1 LRLRRIGDLRG
12 SGGSSMFHFL
22 TAMQPGFCTPL
33 RCRRNFHALAGRR
46 MAFAG
51 KLKRGSRIETST
63 FKIGTLISVGAAGK
77 IGVGY
82 K

>member
-1 LRLRRIGDLRG
+1 
-12 SGGSSMFHFL
+12 
-22 TAMQPGFCTPL
+22 
-33 RCRRNFHALAGRR
+33 

-51 KLKRGSRIETST
+51 KLKRSSRIETST
-63 FKIGTLISVGAAGK
+63 FKIGTPISVGAAGK